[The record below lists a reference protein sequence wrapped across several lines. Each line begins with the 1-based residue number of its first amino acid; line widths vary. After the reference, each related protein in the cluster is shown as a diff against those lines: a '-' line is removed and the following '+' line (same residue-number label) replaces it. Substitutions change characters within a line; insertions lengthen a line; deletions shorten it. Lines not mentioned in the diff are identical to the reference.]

1 MAEGSI
7 ICSMYEVIGTG
18 KYSKVFKARRKST
31 IRYYAVKSV
40 DRSQK
45 LRVLQEVRSN
55 RPVLLVAPLIWL
67 TCSSPELLP
76 SSAGPGPACS
86 GA

>member
-1 MAEGSI
+1 MAEGST
-7 ICSMYEVIGTG
+7 CCRMYEVIGTG

-45 LRVLQEVRSN
+45 LRVLQEVWADG
-55 RPVLLVAPLIWL
+55 PCPLGGTPYLADSLI
-67 TCSSPELLP
+67 S
-76 SSAGPGPACS
+76 
-86 GA
+86 